1 MPLGH
6 FLFSYSQ
13 GRARGNLNVTTHTLI
28 PWGTEAFSQ
37 AGAAEGLRLLRGF
50 LRTHWEGQASPWG
63 DKPGVKGVSPTETL
77 LLAAMGQSQLFC
89 SPTARGIQV
98 RCLSW
103 AFTW

>member
-6 FLFSYSQ
+6 FLLSYSQ
-13 GRARGNLNVTTHTLI
+13 GRARGNLI

-37 AGAAEGLRLLRGF
+37 AGAAEGLRLVRGF
-50 LRTHWEGQASPWG
+50 LHTHWEGQGQASARPWG
-63 DKPGVKGVSPTETL
+63 DKPGVKGVSLTETL
-77 LLAAMGQSQLFC
+77 LPAAMGQSQLFC

-98 RCLSW
+98 WCSFW